1 MTDRKEKEARS
12 ISLAAAFL
20 PLSYLVFCGFGLQT
34 LWAACLVRQQS
45 INLATVDVHTVF
57 YGFFGAF
64 CLIIALFSI
73 FRNQTADLTCL
84 RHHIYDALAL
94 LAIAG
99 STYLLSSLSPVDK
112 AVSGWVGAIIGALG
126 STWML
131 MRWGQ
136 TLSCLPIKKSVHCIL
151 LSYIFHFF
159 GLALFGFLDSSL
171 SIIFLLF
178 LALGSFTTLKI
189 SLKTLGKIQ
198 AEQATVYYDRE
209 SISSFWQT
217 LAAVTLYGFILGM
230 RGEFSLTVSSPI
242 ASLICQIIAA
252 LTVVA
257 IIVWIFGAKGSL
269 GFSRLFQLLLIIIA
283 TGFFLYPFATGF
295 QKDIV
300 ASLFI
305 VGVGLIYMLM
315 WLGLVDVA
323 RHSQL
328 HPFVVIGIWGAC
340 YGLPRPLAILVTDF
354 RPFASLS
361 GSENYLAL
369 LSLML
374 VYGIVIC
381 TALLLGSQPHGQR
394 PLLSSLSAPLPLPNL
409 YGRIDERCHEIGK
422 SNGLT
427 SREIEVIQY
436 IAKGRS
442 KSYIADSLFLSE
454 NTVKSYAKKAYAK
467 LDIHSK
473 QELLD
478 LLNIEK

>member
-1 MTDRKEKEARS
+1 MSDRKKAKAIAWS
-12 ISLAAAFL
+12 DGFL
-20 PLSYLVFCGFGLQT
+20 PLNYLVFCGFGLQT
-34 LWAACLVRQQS
+34 LWAACLVRQQG
-45 INLATVDVHTVF
+45 IRLTTVDVHTVF
-57 YGFFGAF
+57 YGFSGAF
-64 CLIIALFSI
+64 CLIIALFLV
-73 FRNQTADLTCL
+73 FRNQNADSTFP
-84 RHHIYDALAL
+84 RHRKYDALAL
-94 LAIAG
+94 LAMAG
-99 STYLLSSLSPVDK
+99 STYLLSSLSPVDE
-112 AVSGWVGAIIGALG
+112 AISGWTGAIIGALG

-136 TLSCLPIKKSVHCIL
+136 ALSRLPIKKSVYCIL
-151 LSYIFHFF
+151 LSYIFHFL

-178 LALGSFTTLKI
+178 LALGSFVA
-189 SLKTLGKIQ
+189 LKTSPKTLDEMKT
-198 AEQATVYYDRE
+198 EQAAIYYSRE

-230 RGEFSLTVSSPI
+230 RGEFSLAVSSPI
-242 ASLICQIIAA
+242 ANLICQTIAA
-252 LTVVA
+252 LGVVA
-257 IIVWIFGAKGSL
+257 IIVWLFGAKGNL

-295 QKDIV
+295 QKDLV

-328 HPFVVIGIWGAC
+328 HPFVVIGVWGAC
-340 YGLPRPLAILVTDF
+340 YGIPRPLAMLVADF
-354 RPFASLS
+354 HPLAKLS
-361 GSENYLAL
+361 GSENYLTL

-409 YGRIDERCHEIGK
+409 YGRIDERCHEIGE

-478 LLNIEK
+478 LLGVGK